1 MLASSASLPCSSGKT
16 FPINGWNVPACAM
29 SATHLQVGGVLDRK
43 DEADV
48 ASMTG
53 VTSLPALIPCHAVEH
68 LPNEPRCRCAEP
80 TRRLVSVRYAVH
92 RDGLRLHFRLSIWWR
107 PHQRQE
113 DADIARGVEHDVDL
127 AGVRPVGRNRCTP
140 NHSGLPDREV
150 PLLSAASCDEDPLD
164 AILVLQQREG
174 GVPDGTERSLHED
187 RTRLRSILQVRV
199 SHLLQWIVRV
209 VSDRM
214 YSAQDPTRVAWTRLT
229 TASPTVN

>member
-1 MLASSASLPCSSGKT
+1 MQSSIFRTNHGAGVPNQPAAWSPFGTLFIETVFDFTFASASGGGLIRGRRMPTS
-16 FPINGWNVPACAM
+16 PAEWSTTSTWPECVRWGGIDV
-29 SATHLQVGGVLDRK
+29 LQ
-43 DEADV
+43 
-48 ASMTG
+48 T
-53 VTSLPALIPCHAVEH
+53 T
-68 LPNEPRCRCAEP
+68 
-80 TRRLVSVRYAVH
+80 
-92 RDGLRLHFRLSIWWR
+92 
-107 PHQRQE
+107 
-113 DADIARGVEHDVDL
+113 L
-127 AGVRPVGRNRCTP
+127 AFLTVKFLCF
-140 NHSGLPDREV
+140 LQ
-150 PLLSAASCDEDPLD
+150 LLGAHCDEDPLD